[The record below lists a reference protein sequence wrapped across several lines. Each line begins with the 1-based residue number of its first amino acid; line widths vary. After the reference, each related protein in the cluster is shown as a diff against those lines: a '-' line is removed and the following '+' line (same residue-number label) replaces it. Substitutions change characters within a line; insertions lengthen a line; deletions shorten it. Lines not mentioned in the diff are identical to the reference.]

1 MELNCG
7 VPSIT
12 QELVLIG
19 ELARRSFTT
28 TKAIRTYE
36 ARGLIAPALR
46 AANRY
51 RHFDASLT
59 RIVPVFTS
67 MLSIGLALRD
77 IRAIFAPTDPIRAC
91 PTDAQLR
98 DSMLRAAPIYR
109 KYLESIDAEMIDL
122 AERRRAFE
130 VRLERCRVESESTGT
145 VELPEPFPNRRQV
158 RPGRVDYERS

>member
-1 MELNCG
+1 MELQCG

-36 ARGLIAPALR
+36 ARGLIAPVLR

-51 RHFDASLT
+51 RYFDASLT
-59 RIVPVFTS
+59 RIVPVFTN

-77 IRAIFAPTDPIRAC
+77 IRAIFAPSDPIQAC
-91 PTDAQLR
+91 PTDGQLR
-98 DSMLRAAPIYR
+98 ESMLRAAPIYR
-109 KYLESIDAEMIDL
+109 RYIESIDAEMIDL

-130 VRLERCRVESESTGT
+130 VRLERCRVERESTGA
-145 VELPEPFPNRRQV
+145 VELPEPFANRRRV
-158 RPGRVDYERS
+158 RPGRVSYERS